1 MRYEVRVL
9 NELDDCDVEV
19 DSVMNSYFSDREL
32 GKKEL
37 KSEEI
42 TRSVYNGIINLFNEY
57 ERNFSRR
64 FPEGCPD
71 NRSLCY
77 GTNLHLLYTA
87 IEAEIPNLET
97 PLSTKISEWE
107 KIDKYATLDLVEF
120 GYRNISDVEEGNL
133 HNYFNHYHLVFPES
147 ENAKQRFR
155 ESVNHIFE
163 RNGIVFYL
171 DSDGMIKRHLPTE
184 LDNLLQHLDV
194 KSSDSRLNEL
204 VDQAVRNIRS
214 PKEENRAHALEKIWD
229 AFERLKTFYDPNN
242 KKQSAT
248 TLVKNVAGETE
259 EFNQL
264 LNDEFTTLTSIG
276 NKYQIRHFE
285 KNKIQIKSLKQ
296 VDYLFYRVTALID
309 LCMDKINNE
318 SS

>member
-1 MRYEVRVL
+1 
-9 NELDDCDVEV
+9 
-19 DSVMNSYFSDREL
+19 MNSYFSDREL

-71 NRSLCY
+71 NRSLCC

-87 IEAEIPNLET
+87 VEAEIPNLET
-97 PLSTKISEWE
+97 PLSTKMSEWE
-107 KIDKYATLDLVEF
+107 KVDKYATLDLVEF
-120 GYRNISDVEEGNL
+120 GYANISDIDEGDF
-133 HNYFNHYHLVFPES
+133 HSYFNHYHIVFPES
-147 ENAKQRFR
+147 DEAKQRFR
-155 ESVNHIFE
+155 ESVNRIFE
-163 RNGIVFYL
+163 RNGIAFYL

-184 LDNLLQHLDV
+184 LDNLLEYLDV

-204 VDQAVRNIRS
+204 VEQAVRNIRS

-229 AFERLKTFYDPNN
+229 AFERLKTFYDPDN
-242 KKQSAT
+242 KKQSAV

-259 EFNQL
+259 EFAEL
-264 LNDEFTTLTSIG
+264 LNDEFITLTSIG

-285 KNKIQIKSLKQ
+285 KNKIQLKSLKQ
-296 VDYLFYRVTALID
+296 VDYLFYRVIALID

-318 SS
+318 NPLTL